1 MTKPTLEGLSA
12 ELSSA
17 ELGDARRTR
26 RLGKI
31 VDRVQAHPSSSF
43 PALATDPSELEAVYR
58 FLSNEHVKPDAVLE
72 PHVQASLSRA
82 LTEPDVLIVHDTT
95 YFKFGG
101 DREGLGRVHV
111 NDQGFWGHFALAVTP
126 DRRALGVVGWKYGTR
141 HGPPRWKGNRRI
153 RELSEDEE
161 SEHQRWP
168 QLVDEVADRLG
179 ARLAVHIADRE
190 ADWFELLEHLVTT
203 EQRFVIRLTH
213 DRLVEDGHV
222 SDLWDTAHTVAER
235 EVRLSGRAEG
245 DSARKRKRHAAR
257 KPRVARLQIR
267 GASAQLRSSSSPAQ
281 LALHFVRVLEQ
292 DPPAGCAPVVWNLV
306 TTESVDTEA
315 DLLRVVDAYR
325 ARWVI
330 EEFFKAIKTGCAFE
344 KRQLGSYRA
353 LLNTL
358 AVLTPV
364 AWSLLRL
371 RDTSRRFPH
380 APGAPLLT
388 PKLLTILRQLARKP
402 LGNEPT
408 AHEVIYAIAALG
420 GHLKRNGDP
429 GWITLGRGLERLL
442 DAAEVL
448 RQCDQS

>member
-1 MTKPTLEGLSA
+1 MTKPTLQGLPA
-12 ELSSA
+12 ELSTA
-17 ELGDARRTR
+17 DLGDARRTR

-31 VDRVQAHPSSSF
+31 VERVQAHPSSSF
-43 PALATDPSELEAVYR
+43 PALAADPSELEAIYR
-58 FLSNEHVKPDAVLE
+58 FLSNEHVEPEAILE
-72 PHVQASLSRA
+72 PHVQASLARA
-82 LTEPDVLIVHDTT
+82 LREPDVLVVHDTT

-111 NDQGFWGHFALAVTP
+111 NDQGFWSHFALAVAS

-141 HGPPRWKGNRRI
+141 HGPSRWKANVRV
-153 RELSEDEE
+153 RELGQDEE
-161 SEHQRWP
+161 SEHLRWP
-168 QLVDEVADRLG
+168 RLVDEVASRFST
-179 ARLAVHIADRE
+179 RSVVHVADRE
-190 ADWFELLEHLVTT
+190 ADWFELLEHLVAT

-213 DRLVEDGHV
+213 DRLIEDGHV
-222 SDLWDTAHTVAER
+222 SDLWDTAQTIAER

-245 DSARKRKRHAAR
+245 ASARQRKRHPSR
-257 KPRVARLQIR
+257 KPRSARLQIL
-267 GASAQLRSSSSPAQ
+267 GASAQLRSSSSPAR

-292 DPPAGCAPVVWNLV
+292 DPPEGCAPVVWNLV
-306 TTESVDTEA
+306 TTESVQTET
-315 DLLRVVDAYR
+315 DLLRVVDSYR

-344 KRQLGSYRA
+344 KRQLGSYGA

-371 RDTSRRFPH
+371 RDTGRRFPD

-388 PKLLTILRQLARKP
+388 PKLLVILRQLARDP
-402 LGNEPT
+402 LSDEPT
-408 AHEVIYAIAALG
+408 AQQVMRAVAALG

-429 GWITLGRGLERLL
+429 GWMTLGRGLERLL